1 MCVFREGSSTCK
13 GPVAWG
19 PLETGMQCS
28 WELGMGDSEPRDELG
43 QRGMGWDRRAAR
55 ESLQTEKRAGV

>member
-19 PLETGMQCS
+19 PLETGCS
-28 WELGMGDSEPRDELG
+28 AAGSSGWVTQSHDELG
-43 QRGMGWDRRAAR
+43 QRGMDWDRRAAR
-55 ESLQTEKRAGV
+55 ESLQAEKRAGV